1 MAIFLNFPLLLSSFL
16 CFDQPIVI
24 NTKAIIL
31 IKGCS
36 KEVNRIAESFISPSI
51 ADPLG
56 ETKYKIKPISNCM
69 CERINANKEI
79 RKSLSVNNFLETI
92 PIIALTAAKN
102 KTVKTM

>member
-1 MAIFLNFPLLLSSFL
+1 
-16 CFDQPIVI
+16 
-24 NTKAIIL
+24 
-31 IKGCS
+31 
-36 KEVNRIAESFISPSI
+36 
-51 ADPLG
+51 
-56 ETKYKIKPISNCM
+56 M